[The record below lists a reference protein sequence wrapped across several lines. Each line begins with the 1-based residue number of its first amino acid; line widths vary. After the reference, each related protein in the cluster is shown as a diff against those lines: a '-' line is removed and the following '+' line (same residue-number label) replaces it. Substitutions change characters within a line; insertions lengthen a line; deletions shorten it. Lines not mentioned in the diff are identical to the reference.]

1 MTPTLFAY
9 LYDHAKVL
17 STNRENVLA
26 YYQLIF
32 LLMLELSRPSIT
44 EMVSFLSKLQDLATS
59 EESQLSPQQRTAV
72 HAIVA
77 GIVHLVAQISTNPVL
92 KDNAG
97 IVIQRRKEAAVR
109 LLPEGLFQGQDGIP
123 IEEEIS
129 IGSELLFVLKDEV
142 SMKRASESGASLKR
156 AFG

>member
-1 MTPTLFAY
+1 MTPTLFAH

-17 STNRENVLA
+17 STSRENVVA

-59 EESQLSPQQRTAV
+59 GESQLSPQQRTAV

-97 IVIQRRKEAAVR
+97 IVIQRRREAAVR
-109 LLPEGLFQGQDGIP
+109 LLPKGLFQEQDTVP
-123 IEEEIS
+123 TEEDIS
-129 IGSELLFVLKDEV
+129 VGSELLFVLKDEE